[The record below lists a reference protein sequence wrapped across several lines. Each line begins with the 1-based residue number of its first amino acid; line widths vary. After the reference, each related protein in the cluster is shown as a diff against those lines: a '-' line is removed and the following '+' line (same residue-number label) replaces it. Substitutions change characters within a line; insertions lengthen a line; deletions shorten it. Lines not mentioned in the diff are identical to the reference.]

1 MASAAQIAANRANAA
16 RSTGP
21 RTAQGK
27 DRVSRNG
34 LKHGNRARKHGAF
47 AVTLLADENQAD
59 FIALRETYLTL
70 CQPANE
76 IQYFL
81 VARMALA
88 AWRLKRLALLETR
101 IVSAHQSA
109 AARDT
114 NLAQSLTDLRGLLLK
129 DGHDSEPD
137 TEPDPQPAPL
147 AEDPVADAYI
157 RDSERG
163 NTITKLARYQNT
175 LERSYYLALHELE
188 YRPSKSEPRDA

>member
-1 MASAAQIAANRANAA
+1 MASDAQIAANRANAA

-27 DRVSRNG
+27 ARASRNG
-34 LKHGNRARKHGAF
+34 LKHGNRAGKHSAF
-47 AVTLLADENQAD
+47 AVALLSDESQAD
-59 FIALRETYLTL
+59 FATLRDTYLNL

-76 IQYFL
+76 IQSFL

-101 IVSAHQSA
+101 IVSAHQSTA
-109 AARDT
+109 LCNT
-114 NLAQSLTDLRGLLLK
+114 TLSQSLTALSGLLRNEEAAS
-129 DGHDSEPD
+129 DSEPD
-137 TEPDPQPAPL
+137 AEPPDH
-147 AEDPVADAYI
+147 DSVAAAYI

-163 NTITKLARYQNT
+163 NAITKLARYQNM

-188 YRPSKSEPRDA
+188 YRIKSESPEAAG